1 MADETTENVV
11 IVEPVRA
18 GSIPQNA
25 MVYPANVVEA
35 LVKNAIKRESAERD
49 AYVRAALDKYTS
61 NTLDTK
67 LNALEFK
74 LTDDTGSLKS
84 GINWKGSR
92 ASVESLNEIENPKHG
107 DFYVVNGTGYI
118 YTVETVVNPETG
130 EVSYDKYWA
139 AFHNAIDLSNY
150 FTKEETWS
158 KTQLDDLQKLVNRN
172 NEMILK
178 FITQLAVLIDKNELG
193 SGATT
198 EQLSALQGTILNAL
212 KNGHSSAT
220 RVLDEEL
227 GEDTEYHD

>member
-92 ASVESLNEIENPKHG
+92 ASVESLNEIENLKHG

-139 AFHNAIDLSNY
+139 AFNNAIDLSNY

-212 KNGHSSAT
+212 KNGHYSAT